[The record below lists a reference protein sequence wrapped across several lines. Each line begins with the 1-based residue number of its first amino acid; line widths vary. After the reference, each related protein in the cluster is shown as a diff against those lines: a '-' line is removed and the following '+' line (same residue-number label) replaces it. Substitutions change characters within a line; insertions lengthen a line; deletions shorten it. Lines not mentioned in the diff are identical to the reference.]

1 MKSIDKSHQKLNG
14 ELREEVKKKSEI
26 GIKIEKTLL
35 KGDFTKVDIVNKL
48 IKEFVTNPNYRNRI
62 IYDGYPRNINQ
73 AKYLDLI
80 LNSDNQSIDFIFFLK
95 VSRNNLEKRILGRV
109 TCEKCNEIF
118 NEFYDVNEIK
128 NHKCGSEYLI
138 KRIDDNKDA
147 IINRYEEYM
156 KQTKPVLDFY
166 SSRSY
171 FYEIDG
177 SQKIEVISSKIEE
190 IITV

>member
-1 MKSIDKSHQKLNG
+1 M
-14 ELREEVKKKSEI
+14 LREFS
-26 GIKIEKTLL
+26 LL
-35 KGDFTKVDIVNKL
+35 KSPSTVNFWSIYSL
-48 IKEFVTNPNYRNRI
+48 IFKICSSVNWLTLV
-62 IYDGYPRNINQ
+62 
-73 AKYLDLI
+73 A
-80 LNSDNQSIDFIFFLK
+80 
-95 VSRNNLEKRILGRV
+95 LG
-109 TCEKCNEIF
+109 IF

-166 SSRSY
+166 SKNPN

-177 SQKIEVISSKIEE
+177 DEKIEE
-190 IITV
+190 ITSKISEILTV